1 LDKKGVEAMELK
13 PINQQVV
20 AVVGA
25 SSGIGRETALLFA
38 KKGASLV
45 VSARSQRGLESLVDE
60 ISQIGGKAVA
70 VTADVSEF
78 EQVKAI
84 ADKAIQ
90 IYGRLDSWVHCAA
103 VNLYATFE
111 QTTPEEFK
119 RVIDVN
125 LIGQVHGAMAALPHL
140 KRQGR
145 GSLIHVS
152 SVEAKRSFPFHSA
165 YGASKHGI
173 DGFLEALRVEL
184 MHEKLPINVT
194 NVMPASINTPMF
206 NKSRTKLGVKPQ
218 GLPPIYEP
226 QAVADAIVYVA
237 EHPTRDIIVGDAGQ
251 VMNFTQRLSPR
262 LMDTLLL
269 QAGFKLQKTTEP
281 KPEDAPDNLF
291 EPISDFDRVEG
302 DFSEKAQASIS
313 TWLET
318 HPRVKWGTLLSLGVA
333 ALGVVATQ
341 VFKNGA
347 QI

>member
-1 LDKKGVEAMELK
+1 MQLK

-25 SSGIGRETALLFA
+25 SSGIGRKTALEFA
-38 KKGASLV
+38 KRGASLI
-45 VSARSQRGLESLVDE
+45 VSARSQPGLESLVDE
-60 ISQIGGKAVA
+60 ISQMGGRAAA

-78 EQVKAI
+78 EEVKAI
-84 ADKAIQ
+84 ADQAIQ
-90 IYGRLDSWVHCAA
+90 IYGRLDTWVHCAA

-119 RVIDVN
+119 RIIDVN
-125 LIGQVHGAMAALPHL
+125 LLGQVHGAMAALPHI
-140 KRQGR
+140 KREGR

-152 SVEAKRSFPFHSA
+152 SVEAKRSLPFHSA
-165 YGASKHGI
+165 YAASKHGI
-173 DGFLEALRVEL
+173 DGFLEALRIEL
-184 MHEKLPINVT
+184 IHEKVPINVT
-194 NVMPASINTPMF
+194 NVMPASINTPLF

-226 QAVADAIVYVA
+226 QAVADAILYVA

-251 VMNFTQRLSPR
+251 VMDFTQRLSPR

-291 EPISDFDRVEG
+291 EPISNFDRVEG
-302 DFSEKAQASIS
+302 DFSKKTQPSVS

-318 HPRVKWGTLLSLGVA
+318 HPRIKWGIVFTLGVA
-333 ALGVVATQ
+333 VLASYAGNT
-341 VFKNGA
+341 
-347 QI
+347 

>member
-1 LDKKGVEAMELK
+1 MQLK

-25 SSGIGRETALLFA
+25 SSGIGRKTALEFA
-38 KKGASLV
+38 KRGASLV
-45 VSARSQRGLESLVDE
+45 VSARSQPGLESLVDE
-60 ISQIGGKAVA
+60 ISQMGGKAVA
-70 VTADVSEF
+70 VAADVSEF

-84 ADKAIQ
+84 ADRAIQ
-90 IYGRLDSWVHCAA
+90 IYGRLDTWVHCAA

-119 RVIDVN
+119 RIIDVN

-140 KRQGR
+140 KREGR

-152 SVEAKRSFPFHSA
+152 SVEAKRSLPFHSA
-165 YGASKHGI
+165 YAASKHGI
-173 DGFLEALRVEL
+173 DGFLEALRIEL
-184 MHEKLPINVT
+184 IHEKVPINVT
-194 NVMPASINTPMF
+194 NVMPASINTPLF

-226 QAVADAIVYVA
+226 QAVADSIVYVA

-251 VMNFTQRLSPR
+251 VMDFTQRLSPR

-269 QAGFKLQKTTEP
+269 QAGFKLQKTTES

-302 DFSEKAQASIS
+302 DFSKKTQPSIS

-318 HPRVKWGTLLSLGVA
+318 HPKIKWGIVFTLGVA
-333 ALGVVATQ
+333 VLASYAGNT
-341 VFKNGA
+341 
-347 QI
+347 